1 MADITV
7 DRIRNIAIIAHV
19 DHGKTTLVDKLL
31 WQTGTFRANEDVP
44 DCVMDSNVLERERG
58 ITILAKHTSI
68 RYRDHKINIVDTPG
82 HADFGAEVERT
93 LNLVDGV
100 LLLVDAAE
108 GPMPQTRF
116 VLRKAMAKHLPAIVV
131 INKIDR
137 HDARA
142 PEVLDLVYNLF
153 IDLGID
159 EAGLDFPVVY
169 AVGRNGT
176 ATTDLAVPGTDLKPL
191 LDLIIDRLPAPHV
204 EAGENLQLLVSSLD
218 YNNYV
223 GRLGIGRLFSGTIRP
238 GMQVA
243 ICHKDGIKS
252 PKKLVSVYV
261 YEGLSRV
268 ESTNIP
274 CGEIV
279 AVSGLDDIAI
289 GDTIADVNAP
299 HPLPRI
305 EVEEPTIAMYFYV
318 NDSPMAGREGKLVTS
333 RQIRDRLHRE
343 AYANVAIRVEETGA
357 AEVFKVLGR
366 GEMQLGILIETMR
379 RENYE
384 LAVGKPEVI
393 TRREGDRLLEPIE
406 IAVVDVAEEYLG
418 TVTQLLAQRKGFM
431 RHLDNRGSGRVL
443 AEYRIPSR
451 GLIGVRS
458 TFLTLTRGTGLISAI
473 FDGYDD
479 WQGDV
484 PHRILGALISDRE
497 GETVAY
503 GLNDLQE
510 RGSLFVAP
518 GVEVYEGMVC
528 GEHSRENDL
537 DVNVTRARKLTNIRA
552 AGKDENIILTPP
564 RIMSL
569 DQCLE
574 FIGNDELLECTPKS
588 LRIRKK
594 ILRKALRK

>member
-1 MADITV
+1 
-7 DRIRNIAIIAHV
+7 
-19 DHGKTTLVDKLL
+19 
-31 WQTGTFRANEDVP
+31 
-44 DCVMDSNVLERERG
+44 MDSNVLERERG